1 MNLEERATIIEK
13 VERLNY
19 KVKEEGIPQLR
30 FDFESKWGLL
40 RLSYQTKISFD
51 LITYIIIDYYLD
63 LVDWLEYQEI
73 NLYLYVQ
80 LAKYFKGA
88 FVKAKVLDDDS
99 LTLTLNGL
107 TYLFKHDE
115 DVLVIVCYKY
125 YEKKLNHLGNIVG
138 EMCLEPVVIS
148 SERNPKRTRCI
159 LRKAIHE
166 TEVIPTLDCI
176 KSDYK
181 YFEDMVVNQTVQ
193 IKEIPR

>member
-1 MNLEERATIIEK
+1 MNLEERTQIE
-13 VERLNY
+13 ERVAELNQ
-19 KVKEEGIPQLR
+19 KLKDNGIPQLK
-30 FDFESKWGLL
+30 FDFEPTWGLL

-51 LITYIIIDYYLD
+51 LITYIISDYYLD

-107 TYLFKHDE
+107 TYLFKRNE
-115 DVLVIVCYKY
+115 DVLVLVCYKY

-138 EMCLEPVVIS
+138 EMYLEPVVIP
-148 SERNPKRTRCI
+148 SERNPQRTRCI

-166 TEVIPTLDCI
+166 TEVISTLDCI